1 MTDLKSDYPRAT
13 NLAEILKALAHPVRL
28 MLVAILC
35 EEKKNVGELAEMLNL
50 SQAIVS
56 QQLRILRMCD
66 LVETQRESG
75 FAVYSLKEPQLK
87 NLIACLQSCQ
97 TDSK

>member
-1 MTDLKSDYPRAT
+1 
-13 NLAEILKALAHPVRL
+13 
-28 MLVAILC
+28 
-35 EEKKNVGELAEMLNL
+35 MLNL

-56 QQLRILRMCD
+56 QQLRILRMCG
-66 LVETQRESG
+66 LAETQRESG